1 MAELVGVMIE
11 LFIDDVPALFV
22 ALSSDGTVNR
32 AGNGNASSGEKDV
45 YIARTDGS
53 LFREM
58 AGLVDSSWLGLAGVY
73 EIPGHVGPHHQL
85 KLSFLCADRPPIGL
99 GFAYRLDT
107 SPPPE
112 FATFVQRAIEV
123 TQPWYDNQRQLVA
136 ELVVGPQE
144 DPMTNPKENLRRKRW
159 WKFW

>member
-1 MAELVGVMIE
+1 MIE
-11 LFIDDVPALFV
+11 LSIDDSPALFL
-22 ALSSDGTVNR
+22 ALSADGTVNR
-32 AGNGNASSGEKDV
+32 AGNGKASPGEKDV

-73 EIPGHVGPHHQL
+73 EIPGQVGPYHQL
-85 KLSFLCADRPPIGL
+85 RLSLLCADRPPVAL
-99 GFAYRLDT
+99 GFAYRVDT

-123 TQPWYDNQRQLVA
+123 TQPWYDNQRQIVA
-136 ELVVGPQE
+136 ASVVGRKE
-144 DPMTNPKENLRRKRW
+144 NSRTILRGNPKRKRW
-159 WKFW
+159 WKLW